1 MGSSQ
6 LREAADVRRF
16 ALAGRAHLTLRSKKT
31 GTRFTYR
38 LSRITDSDAAFASVL
53 TGSNNEGDYS
63 YAGIVDTSGFRTTR
77 RSALTCDAPSVRALE
92 WFSQKVLRDG
102 MSPADLGLE
111 VYHEG
116 RCGKCARL
124 LTTPES
130 VERGIG
136 PECWSKMEGRR

>member
-1 MGSSQ
+1 MSGGQ
-6 LREAADVRRF
+6 LRGAADVRRF
-16 ALAGRAHLTLRSKKT
+16 ALAGRAHITLRSCAT

-38 LSRITDSDAAFASVL
+38 LNRITDSDAAFASVL

-63 YAGIVDTSGFRTTR
+63 YAGIVDPSGFRTTR
-77 RSALTCDAPSVRALE
+77 NSKLACDAPSVRALQ
-92 WFSQKVLRDG
+92 WFSQKVIRDG
-102 MSPADLGLE
+102 MSPADIGLE

-116 RCGKCARL
+116 RCGRCARL

-136 PECWSKMEGRR
+136 PECWSKMGGG